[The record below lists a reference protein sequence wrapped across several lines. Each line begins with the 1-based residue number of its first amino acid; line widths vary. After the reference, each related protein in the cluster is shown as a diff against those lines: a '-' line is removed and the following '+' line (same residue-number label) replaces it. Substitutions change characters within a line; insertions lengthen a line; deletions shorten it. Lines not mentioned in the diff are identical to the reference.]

1 MARLFGFEIDDSD
14 EKKSKSIVSPVP
26 PNNEDGSDYY
36 LQSGF
41 YGQFVDIEGVYKSE
55 FDLVRKYRDMALHP
69 ECDQAIEQIISE
81 AIVSDLN
88 DSPVEI
94 DLDNLEVSTSLKKVI
109 RQEFKYIKDLLQFDK
124 KAHEIFRNWY
134 VDGKLYYQKVI
145 DLKKPDAGLQE
156 IRYIDALKIK
166 FMRIKKDDGK
176 VLPTN
181 ATAKDSPNQDR
192 KSVV

>member
-1 MARLFGFEIDDSD
+1 MVDSD

-145 DLKKPDAGLQE
+145 CLL
-156 IRYIDALKIK
+156 Y
-166 FMRIKKDDGK
+166 
-176 VLPTN
+176 T
-181 ATAKDSPNQDR
+181 SPSPRDR
-192 KSVV
+192 QKSRMPSSA